1 MRDYFKRL
9 KSHPGL
15 GIAGIMTVLGA
26 FAGASNE
33 SFQNPL
39 HGALFGI
46 ILVGLFVWLPV
57 LLSNRK

>member
-15 GIAGIMTVLGA
+15 GIAVIMTVLGA
-26 FAGASNE
+26 FALAIK

-46 ILVGLFVWLPV
+46 IIVGLFVWLPV